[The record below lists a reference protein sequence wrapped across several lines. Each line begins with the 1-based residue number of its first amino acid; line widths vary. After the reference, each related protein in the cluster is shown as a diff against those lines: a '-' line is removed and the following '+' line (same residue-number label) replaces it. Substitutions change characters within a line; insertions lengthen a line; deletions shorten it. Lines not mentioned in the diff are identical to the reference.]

1 MRVLIDILHPA
12 HVHFFRNFYSEME
25 SRGHEVC
32 ITARDKD
39 RSVELLR
46 AFELPYQLI
55 SQQKSGGAGLAAE
68 MALRTPRLMR
78 IMRSFRPDVM
88 TGIMGPSIAL
98 AGVLRLPRVPAVV
111 FYDTEFAV
119 QTNRIVYPLAYS
131 VCTPDCYQG
140 KVPGR
145 HSTYAGYHE
154 LAYLH
159 PNRFRPDP
167 AVLAEFGVSPGDAYS
182 IVRFVSWQAVH
193 DRRERGLSAKQKLH
207 LVEVLQ
213 RRGRVLV
220 SSEGPAPPE
229 LADLAVRGPVEKVHH
244 LLAHARLVVGESAT
258 MSSEA
263 AVLGVPA
270 VFIATTGRG
279 YTDDEERRYGLVR
292 HFTEDQYDM
301 ALTAIE
307 EILGQ
312 PAAAWQGARQR
323 LLDEKVDVTGWM
335 VDYFESTFAAYGA
348 CPRGT
353 TPLQPPRRGASSA
366 TDDGGR

>member
-12 HVHFFRNFYSEME
+12 HVHFFRNFHAEME
-25 SRGHEVC
+25 ERGHEVC

-39 RSVELLR
+39 RSVELLQ
-46 AFELPYQLI
+46 AFGLPYEQI
-55 SQQKSGGAGLAAE
+55 SQQRNRGGLVVE
-68 MALRTPRLMR
+68 MAQRTPRLLK

-88 TGIMGPSIAL
+88 TGIMGPSIAV
-98 AGVLRLPRVPAVV
+98 AGALRPRRVPAVV

-119 QTNRIVYPLAYS
+119 QTNRFVYPLAYS

-140 KVPGR
+140 TVPGR
-145 HSTYAGYHE
+145 HLSYAGYHE

-159 PNRFRPDP
+159 PRRFQPDP
-167 AVLAEFGVSPGDAYS
+167 GALAEFGVSPGEPYS

-193 DRRERGLSAKQKLH
+193 DRQERGLSAKQKRH

-213 RRGRVLV
+213 RRGRVLI
-220 SSEGPAPPE
+220 SSEGALTPDLE
-229 LADLAVRGPVEKVHH
+229 DLAVRGPVEKIHH

-279 YTDDEERRYGLVR
+279 YTEDQERRYGLVR

-301 ALTAIE
+301 ALSAIE
-307 EILGQ
+307 EITAAP
-312 PAAAWQGARQR
+312 PATWQAARQR
-323 LLDEKVDVTGWM
+323 LLDEKIDVTGWM
-335 VDYFESTFAAYGA
+335 VDYFESTLG
-348 CPRGT
+348 PRAGN
-353 TPLQPPRRGASSA
+353 
-366 TDDGGR
+366 GR

>member
-12 HVHFFRNFYSEME
+12 HVHFFRNFYAELE
-25 SRGHEVC
+25 ERGHQVC

-39 RSVELLR
+39 RSVELLQ
-46 AFELPYQLI
+46 AYGLPYQQI
-55 SQQKSGGAGLAAE
+55 SQQRNRGGLVVE
-68 MALRTPRLMR
+68 MAQRTPRLMK

-88 TGIMGPSIAL
+88 TGIMGPSIAV
-98 AGVLRLPRVPAVV
+98 AGALRPRRVPAVV

-119 QTNRIVYPLAYS
+119 QTNRFVYPLAYS

-140 KVPGR
+140 SVPGR
-145 HSTYAGYHE
+145 HLSYAGYHE

-159 PNRFRPDP
+159 PKRFQPDP
-167 AVLAEFGVSPGDAYS
+167 GVLAEFGVTPGEPYS

-193 DRRERGLSAKQKLH
+193 DRQERGLSAKQKRH

-213 RRGRVLV
+213 RRGRVLI
-220 SSEGPAPPE
+220 SSEGQLTPDLE
-229 LADLAVRGPVEKVHH
+229 DLAVRGPVQKIHH

-301 ALTAIE
+301 ALSAIE
-307 EILGQ
+307 EILTE
-312 PAAAWQGARQR
+312 PAATWQAARQR
-323 LLDEKVDVTGWM
+323 LLDEKIDVTGWM
-335 VDYFESTFAAYGA
+335 VDYFETTFGN
-348 CPRGT
+348 
-353 TPLQPPRRGASSA
+353 
-366 TDDGGR
+366 GR

>member
-1 MRVLIDILHPA
+1 MRILVDILHPA
-12 HVHFFRNFYSEME
+12 HVHFFRPFHDEMK

-46 AFELPYQLI
+46 AFDLPYQQI
-55 SQQKSGGAGLAAE
+55 SSQKSGAGLALE
-68 MALRTPRLMR
+68 MAQRTPRLMK

-98 AGVLRLPRVPAVV
+98 AGAVRRVPAVV

-119 QTNRIVYPLAYS
+119 QTNRLVYPLAYS

-140 KVPGR
+140 RVRGR
-145 HSTYAGYHE
+145 NVRYAGYHE

-159 PNRFRPDP
+159 PNRFQPDEG
-167 AVLAEFGVSPGDAYS
+167 ALAEFGVSPGEEYS

-193 DRRERGLSAKQKLH
+193 DRQEKGLTAKQKRH

-213 RRGRVLV
+213 RRGRVLI
-220 SSEGPAPPE
+220 SSEAPLSAD
-229 LADLAVRGPVEKVHH
+229 LADLAVTGPVEKIHH
-244 LLAHARLVVGESAT
+244 LLANAKLVVGESAT

-279 YTDDEERRYGLVR
+279 YTDDEERRYQLVR
-292 HFTEDQYDM
+292 HLTEDQYDM
-301 ALTAIE
+301 ALSTIDDILAEPE
-307 EILGQ
+307 ET
-312 PAAAWQGARQR
+312 WRSARRR
-323 LLDEKVDVTGWM
+323 LLEEKIDVTAWM
-335 VDYFESTFAAYGA
+335 VDYFESTFA
-348 CPRGT
+348 
-353 TPLQPPRRGASSA
+353 SV
-366 TDDGGR
+366 

>member
-1 MRVLIDILHPA
+1 MRILIDILHPA
-12 HVHFFRNFYSEME
+12 HVHFFRNFHNEMGA
-25 SRGHEVC
+25 RGHEMC

-39 RSVELLR
+39 RSVELLQ
-46 AFELPYQLI
+46 AFELPYQQI
-55 SQQKSGGAGLAAE
+55 SSQRSGGAGLAVE
-68 MALRTPRLMR
+68 MAQRTPRLMKV
-78 IMRSFRPDVM
+78 MRSFRPDVM
-88 TGIMGPSIAL
+88 TGIMGPSIAA
-98 AGVLRLPRVPAVV
+98 AGALRLHRVPAVV

-145 HSTYAGYHE
+145 HPTYAGYHE

-159 PNRFRPDP
+159 PNRFQPDP
-167 AVLAEFGVSPGDAYS
+167 AVLAEFGLGPGEPYS

-193 DRRERGLSAKQKLH
+193 DRNERGLSAKQKRH
-207 LVEVLQ
+207 LVEALQ

-220 SSEGPAPPE
+220 SSEGE
-229 LADLAVRGPVEKVHH
+229 LPGDLAGLEVRGRVNQIHH
-244 LLAHARLVVGESAT
+244 LMAHARLVVGESAT

-292 HFTEDQYDM
+292 HFTDDQYDM
-301 ALTAIE
+301 ALSAIE
-307 EILGQ
+307 EIMAEP
-312 PAAAWQGARQR
+312 PATWREARQR
-323 LLDEKVDVTGWM
+323 LLREKIDVTAWM
-335 VDYFESTFAAYGA
+335 IDYFETTFGEK
-348 CPRGT
+348 R
-353 TPLQPPRRGASSA
+353 
-366 TDDGGR
+366 

>member
-25 SRGHEVC
+25 NRGHSVC

-46 AFELPYQLI
+46 AFDLPYQQI
-55 SQQKSGGAGLAAE
+55 SQQKSGAGLAIE
-68 MALRTPRLMR
+68 MAQRTPRLMK

-98 AGVLRLPRVPAVV
+98 AGVLRLPRVPSVV

-140 KVPGR
+140 TVPGR
-145 HSTYAGYHE
+145 HLTSAGYHE

-159 PNRFRPDP
+159 PNRFQPDP
-167 AVLAEFGVSPGDAYS
+167 TVLAEFGLSPGEPYS

-193 DRRERGLSAKQKLH
+193 DRRETGLSVKQKRH

-213 RRGRVLV
+213 RRGRVLI
-220 SSEGPAPPE
+220 SSEGPLAPD
-229 LADLAVRGPVEKVHH
+229 LADLEVRGRVNQIHH
-244 LLAHARLVVGESAT
+244 RLAHAQLVVGESAT

-301 ALTAIE
+301 ALSAIE
-307 EILGQ
+307 EILATT
-312 PAAAWQGARQR
+312 PADWQAARQR
-323 LLDEKVDVTGWM
+323 LLEEKIDVTAWM
-335 VDYFESTFAAYGA
+335 IDYFESTF
-348 CPRGT
+348 T
-353 TPLQPPRRGASSA
+353 
-366 TDDGGR
+366 GGKR

>member
-12 HVHFFRNFYSEME
+12 HAHFFRNFYAEME
-25 SRGHEVC
+25 GRGHEVR
-32 ITARDKD
+32 IIARDKD

-46 AFELPYQLI
+46 AFDLPYQQI
-55 SQQKSGGAGLAAE
+55 SQQMSGAGLAVE
-68 MALRTPRLMR
+68 MAQRTPRLMKV
-78 IMRSFRPDVM
+78 MRSFKPDVM

-98 AGVLRLPRVPAVV
+98 ASALSLRRVPAVV

-119 QTNRIVYPLAYS
+119 QTNRIVYPLAHS

-140 KVPGR
+140 QVRGR
-145 HSTYAGYHE
+145 HLTYAGYHE

-159 PNRFRPDP
+159 PNRFQPDP
-167 AVLAEFGVSPGDAYS
+167 AVLADFGVSPDVPYS

-193 DRRERGLSAKQKLH
+193 DRRERGLSAKQKRH

-213 RRGRVLV
+213 RRGRVLI
-220 SSEGPAPPE
+220 SSEAPLTAD
-229 LADLAVRGPVEKVHH
+229 LADLAVRGPVDQIHH
-244 LLAHARLVVGESAT
+244 LIAQASVVVGESAT

-279 YTDDEERRYGLVR
+279 YTDDQERRYGLVG

-301 ALTAIE
+301 ALSAVD
-307 EILGQ
+307 EILAE
-312 PAAAWQGARQR
+312 PAQAWRAARQR
-323 LLDEKVDVTGWM
+323 LLDEKIDVTAWM
-335 VDYFESTFAAYGA
+335 VDYFETTFAEK
-348 CPRGT
+348 R
-353 TPLQPPRRGASSA
+353 
-366 TDDGGR
+366 

>member
-12 HVHFFRNFYSEME
+12 HVHFFRNFHAEME
-25 SRGHEVC
+25 SRGHEMC

-46 AFELPYQLI
+46 AFGLPYQQI
-55 SQQKSGGAGLAAE
+55 SRQMSGAGLAVE
-68 MALRTPRLMR
+68 MAQRTPRLMKV
-78 IMRSFRPDVM
+78 MRPFKPDAM

-98 AGVLRLPRVPAVV
+98 AGALRLRRVPAVV

-119 QTNRIVYPLAYS
+119 QTNRVVYPLAYS

-140 KVPGR
+140 TVPGR
-145 HSTYAGYHE
+145 HPTYAGYHE

-159 PNRFRPDP
+159 PNRFQPDP
-167 AVLAEFGVSPGDAYS
+167 AVLAEFGVSPEEPYS

-193 DRRERGLSAKQKLH
+193 DRQERGLSAKQKRH

-213 RRGRVLV
+213 RRGRVLI
-220 SSEGPAPPE
+220 SSEGPLTPD
-229 LADLAVRGPVEKVHH
+229 LADLAVRGPVEQIHH
-244 LLAHARLVVGESAT
+244 LIAHAQLVVGESAT

-279 YTDDEERRYGLVR
+279 YTDDQERRYGLVR
-292 HFTEDQYDM
+292 HFTEDQYDI
-301 ALTAIE
+301 ALSAIE
-307 EILGQ
+307 EILAE
-312 PAAAWQGARQR
+312 PALTWQTARQR
-323 LLDEKVDVTGWM
+323 LLEEKIDVTAWM
-335 VDYFESTFAAYGA
+335 VDYFETTFAGQ
-348 CPRGT
+348 R
-353 TPLQPPRRGASSA
+353 
-366 TDDGGR
+366 

>member
-12 HVHFFRNFYSEME
+12 HVHFFRNFHAEMTD
-25 SRGHEVC
+25 RGHQLC

-39 RSVELLR
+39 RSVELLQ
-46 AFELPYQLI
+46 AFGLPYQQI
-55 SQQKSGGAGLAAE
+55 SRQKSGAGLAVE
-68 MALRTPRLMR
+68 MARRTARLMK

-98 AGVLRLPRVPAVV
+98 AGAVRRVPAVV

-119 QTNRIVYPLAYS
+119 QTNRIVYPLAHS

-145 HSTYAGYHE
+145 HSQYAGYHE

-159 PNRFRPDP
+159 PNRFQPDP
-167 AVLAEFGVSPGDAYS
+167 AVLGDFGIRPGEPYS

-193 DRRERGLSAKQKLH
+193 DRKERGLSAKQKLH
-207 LVEVLQ
+207 LIEVLQ
-213 RRGRVLV
+213 RRGRVLI
-220 SSEGPAPPE
+220 SSESPLEGH
-229 LADLAVRGPVEKVHH
+229 LADLAVPGRVEQIHH
-244 LLAHARLVVGESAT
+244 LIAHARLVVGESAT

-301 ALTAIE
+301 ALSAIE
-307 EILGQ
+307 EILAE
-312 PAAAWQGARQR
+312 PAATWQKTRQR
-323 LLDEKVDVTGWM
+323 LLEEKIDVTAWM
-335 VDYFESTFAAYGA
+335 IDYFETSFA
-348 CPRGT
+348 GT
-353 TPLQPPRRGASSA
+353 L
-366 TDDGGR
+366 

>member
-12 HVHFFRNFYSEME
+12 HVHFFRNFHAEME
-25 SRGHEVC
+25 ARGHQVC

-46 AFELPYQLI
+46 AFDLPYQQI
-55 SQQKSGGAGLAAE
+55 SQQKSGGAGLAVE
-68 MALRTPRLMR
+68 MAQRTPRLMK

-98 AGVLRLPRVPAVV
+98 AGALRRVPAVV

-119 QTNRIVYPLAYS
+119 QTNRVVYPLAYS

-140 KVPGR
+140 TVRGR
-145 HSTYAGYHE
+145 HPQYAGYHE

-159 PNRFRPDP
+159 PNRFKPDP
-167 AVLAEFGVSPGDAYS
+167 AVLGEFGVSPDEPYS

-193 DRRERGLSAKQKLH
+193 DRRERGLSAEQKRH

-213 RRGRVLV
+213 RHGRVLI
-220 SSEGPAPPE
+220 SAEGSLTPD
-229 LADLAVRGPVEKVHH
+229 LADLAVRGPVEQIHH
-244 LLAHARLVVGESAT
+244 LIAHARLVVGESAT

-279 YTDDEERRYGLVR
+279 YTDDQERRYGLVR
-292 HFTEDQYDM
+292 HLTEDQYDL
-301 ALTAIE
+301 ALSAIE
-307 EILGQ
+307 EILAE
-312 PAAAWQGARQR
+312 PALRWQESRQR
-323 LLDEKVDVTGWM
+323 LLEEKIDVTAWM
-335 VDYFESTFAAYGA
+335 TDYFETCFGS
-348 CPRGT
+348 
-353 TPLQPPRRGASSA
+353 
-366 TDDGGR
+366 GR